1 MSIRDVL
8 ESVIRRVTVFKNKDA
23 LYPEFVPPVL
33 PHRETHIKQLAE
45 IFKTLITSPGSV
57 SLRAMLVGGVGVGK
71 TVTARVF
78 GNEIKHLAKE
88 QGIDLR
94 YVHIN
99 CHRDRTLY
107 EVISEIIR
115 QLAIPI
121 PLRGL
126 SPREMMLAL
135 LSYIEKHNIYT
146 IITLD
151 EFDYFIRT
159 AGNDAVYF
167 LVRLYD
173 EYPDVKKRLNFIF
186 IARDITA
193 LSILDPTTESYILK
207 HLIRFEPYKSKELYD
222 ILIQRRDLAFYEG
235 TVDDEIIKFIA
246 DSEGVDRGGE
256 GNARSAIEV
265 LLLAGEAAEHE
276 GLHKVSLE
284 HVRKALSITHPDIVK
299 ISDDLNFLQ
308 LHELLLVKAL
318 IRTLRAKATSFVKI
332 GDVEEEYRY
341 ICQLYNVNP
350 RKHTQIYEYVN
361 NLKHMNII
369 NARLSGKGLRG
380 RTTLLSIVAPLD
392 ALEKRIDELIDK
404 KLSTNRN
411 TI

>member
-1 MSIRDVL
+1 MNVRDML
-8 ESVIRRVTVFKNKDA
+8 ESVIKRVTVFKNKDA
-23 LYPEFVPPVL
+23 LYPEFIPPML
-33 PHRETHIKQLAE
+33 PHRDIHIKQLAE
-45 IFKTLITSPGSV
+45 IFKSLITSPGSM

-78 GNEIKHLAKE
+78 GYEIKHLAKE
-88 QGIDLR
+88 QGLDLR

-107 EVISEIIR
+107 EVISEVIR
-115 QLAIPI
+115 QLGIPI

-126 SPREMMLAL
+126 SPREMMIAL
-135 LSYIEKHNIYT
+135 LSYIEKHNIYVL
-146 IITLD
+146 ITLD
-151 EFDYFIRT
+151 EFDYFIHT

-186 IARDITA
+186 VARDLTA
-193 LSILDPTTESYILK
+193 LSTLDPTTESYILK
-207 HLIRFEPYKSKELYD
+207 HLIKFEPYRSKELYD
-222 ILIQRRDLAFYEG
+222 ILIQRRDLAFYEN
-235 TVDDEIIKFIA
+235 TVSEDIIKFIA
-246 DSEGVDRGGE
+246 DSEGIDKGGE

-276 GLHKVSLE
+276 GSHIVLLE
-284 HVRKALSITHPDIVK
+284 HVRKALSVTHPDIVK
-299 ISDDLNFLQ
+299 VSDELNFLQ

-318 IRTLRAKATSFVKI
+318 IRTLRAKGTSFVRI
-332 GDVEEEYRY
+332 GEVEEEYRY
-341 ICQLYNVNP
+341 ICQLYNIKP

-369 NARLSGKGLRG
+369 NAKLSGKGLRG

-392 ALEKRIDELIDK
+392 ALEKRVDELIDK
-404 KLSTNRN
+404 RLTTERN
-411 TI
+411 TL